1 VNMIEAMLMARYD
14 GYEAAMDRQRVSPD
28 YKDRADLSQQDYEA
42 LQDELGRW
50 RTWCTDAQ
58 LMRDAYSRE
67 NDQLRAKLRRAHD
80 MTCNAHAACDAKQAD
95 KARDILRRLIRFL
108 A

>member
-28 YKDRADLSQQDYEA
+28 YKDRAGLSQRDYEA
-42 LQDELGRW
+42 LQDELERLKRW
-50 RTWCTDAQ
+50 HMDASQ
-58 LMRDAYSRE
+58 MRDAYSRE
-67 NDQLRAKLRRAHD
+67 LDQLRAKLRRAHE
-80 MTCNAHAACDAKQAD
+80 MTCNAHAAYDAQKAD
-95 KARDILRRLIRFL
+95 KAQDILRRLIRFL